1 VSDRDPTEGLRAE
14 WLALQAHHEQYELA
28 ALGIKLLAVA
38 LCALALGSVFLWVLI
53 LLLWAQEAI
62 LKTFQARLADRLLRV
77 EQGLREAATAP
88 VAAMQLHSEWMAQR
102 PRGLALLKEY
112 AANACRP
119 TVVLPYPVLLLL
131 SGWLV

>member
-1 VSDRDPTEGLRAE
+1 MSERDSTEGLRAE

-28 ALGIKLLAVA
+28 ALGIKLLALG
-38 LCALALGSVFLWVLI
+38 LCALALGAAFLWVLI
-53 LLLWAQEAI
+53 LLLWVQEAI
-62 LKTFQARLADRLLRV
+62 LKTFQGRLAVRLLRI
-77 EQGLREAATAP
+77 EQGLREAATVP
-88 VAAMQLHSEWMAQR
+88 VLAMQLHSEWMSLR

-131 SGWLV
+131 SAWLA